1 MHPQTLQSGLESPY
15 HQYSIDTTNT
25 NDNGISNNNKLLTK
39 GLHQP
44 RLSDR
49 LDTLSILSQSF
60 SSDMSDFHD
69 TRDRS
74 ASIDSES
81 WNPRFSPS
89 TTSTSL
95 TVTTTGVDNEFRIP
109 PFPLEAFSQ
118 EHEAYDNRILEGTFP
133 VLQIS
138 CDHGRQ
144 TIPASPPSPHETSH
158 GRKRRQHVRNTYVLD
173 GSQADVFESLEAAAA
188 SQSRIS
194 DERRS
199 RNRAF
204 SSSEFEELLTDMSST
219 TISSCSTKAY
229 L

>member
-1 MHPQTLQSGLESPY
+1 MHPQTAQSGLSPY
-15 HQYSIDTTNT
+15 HLYSIDTTND
-25 NDNGISNNNKLLTK
+25 NDISNNDKLFTK
-39 GLHQP
+39 GLHQS

-49 LDTLSILSQSF
+49 LEDSLSILSQSF

-74 ASIDSES
+74 TSVDSES

-95 TVTTTGVDNEFRIP
+95 TVNTTGVDNEFRIP

-118 EHEAYDNRILEGTFP
+118 DHEAYDNRILEGSFP

-144 TIPASPPSPHETSH
+144 AIPASPLSPHATGH
-158 GRKRRQHVRNTYVLD
+158 GSKRRQHVRNTYVLD
-173 GSQADVFESLEAAAA
+173 GSQADVFESLATAAA

-204 SSSEFEELLTDMSST
+204 SSSEFEELLSDMSST
-219 TISSCSTKAY
+219 TISSSSAKAY